1 MKNIATVKVSAEAT
15 INCEWTVTLKDGTV
29 LEYYSIDQGS
39 PQSKVDD
46 ESLHDTNPEL
56 AQFIQNLW
64 YNCGAEDDDEE
75 PTVVLFD
82 HTGKVI
88 KRF

>member
-1 MKNIATVKVSAEAT
+1 MKNIATVKVRAEAT
-15 INCEWTVTLKDGTV
+15 INCYWDVTFKDGTV

-39 PQSKVDD
+39 PQSSKDD
-46 ESLHDTNPEL
+46 ERLYDTNPKL
-56 AQFIQNLW
+56 ASFLQELW

-75 PTVVLFD
+75 ATEVLFN
-82 HTGKVI
+82 HLGKVI